1 MTGISTMTKIN
12 LLLIGAGGHARSCI
26 DVVEQQGQY
35 NIIGLVGTA
44 AEVGNRCLGYPIL
57 ATDNALHSLAE
68 RCSYAFLAVGHMTS
82 PEKRI
87 HLHEL
92 GLSLGFIFPTLISPR
107 AYVSSHATI
116 GAGTIVMPGAIVNAA
131 ARVGC
136 NCIINSRALIEHDAT
151 VEDHSHIST
160 GAIINGSARVGF
172 GSFVGS
178 GSIVRDGRTLG
189 NNCVV
194 GMGLAV
200 RHDQPS
206 GTQFTGQERL

>member
-1 MTGISTMTKIN
+1 MTKLE

-26 DVVEQQGQY
+26 DVIEQQGQY
-35 NIIGLVGTA
+35 HIIALVGTA
-44 AEVGNRCLGYPIL
+44 TEVGSHCLGYPIS
-57 ATDNALHSLAE
+57 ATDDGLQSLAE
-68 RCSYAFLAVGHMTS
+68 RCSYAFLAMGHMTS

-87 HLHEL
+87 QLHAL
-92 GLSLGFIFPTLISPR
+92 GVRLGFTFPTLISPK
-107 AYVSSHATI
+107 AYVSPHASI

-131 ARVGC
+131 AKVGC

-151 VEDHSHIST
+151 VEDHCHIST

-178 GSIVRDGRTLG
+178 GSIVRDSRKLG
-189 NNCVV
+189 ERCVV

-200 RHDQPS
+200 RHDQPDE
-206 GTQFTGQERL
+206 TKFTGKERL

>member
-1 MTGISTMTKIN
+1 MTKIN

-26 DVVEQQGQY
+26 DVVEQLGQY

-44 AEVGNRCLGYPIL
+44 TEVGNQCLGYRII
-57 ATDNALHSLAE
+57 ATDIGLQGLAAS
-68 RCSYAFLAVGHMTS
+68 CSYAFVAVGHMTS

-87 HLHEL
+87 QLYQMCL
-92 GLSLGFIFPTLISPR
+92 RLGFISPTLISPR
-107 AYVSSHATI
+107 AYVSRHATI

-131 ARVGC
+131 ASVGR
-136 NCIINSRALIEHDAT
+136 NCIINSQALIEHDAT
-151 VEDHSHIST
+151 IEDHSHIST
-160 GAIINGSARVGF
+160 GAIINGGALVGS

-178 GSIVRDGRTLG
+178 GSIVRDGRRLG
-189 NNCVV
+189 DRCVI

-206 GTQFTGQERL
+206 ETQFIGQKRS

>member
-1 MTGISTMTKIN
+1 MTKLN

-26 DVVEQQGQY
+26 DVIEQQGQY
-35 NIIGLVGTA
+35 HIIGLIGTA
-44 AEVGNRCLGYPIL
+44 TEVGNSCLGYPII
-57 ATDNALHSLAE
+57 ATDNALQSWAE
-68 RCSYAFLAVGHMTS
+68 RCTYAFLAVGHMTS

-87 HLHEL
+87 YLHRL
-92 GLSLGFIFPTLISPR
+92 GLRLGFIFPTLISPR
-107 AYVSSHATI
+107 AYVSPHATI

-131 ARVGC
+131 AKVGC

-160 GAIINGSARVGF
+160 VAIINGGARVGL

-178 GSIVRDGRTLG
+178 GSIVRDSRKLG

-200 RHDQPS
+200 RHDQPDE
-206 GTQFTGQERL
+206 TQFTGQ

>member
-1 MTGISTMTKIN
+1 MNELN
-12 LLLIGAGGHARSCI
+12 LLIIGAGGHARSCI
-26 DVVEQQGQY
+26 DVIEQQGQY
-35 NIIGLVGTA
+35 HIIGLVGTA
-44 AEVGNRCLGYPIL
+44 TELGKRCLGYPII
-57 ATDNALHSLAE
+57 ATDNELQSLAE
-68 RCSYAFLAVGHMTS
+68 RFSYAFLAVGHMTS

-92 GLSLGFIFPTLISPR
+92 CLSLGFIFPTLISPS
-107 AYVSSHATI
+107 AYVSPHATI

-131 ARVGC
+131 AKVGR
-136 NCIINSRALIEHDAT
+136 NCIINSRTLIEHDAT

-160 GAIINGSARVGF
+160 GAIINGGARVGF

-189 NNCVV
+189 EKCVI

-200 RHDQPS
+200 RHDQPN
-206 GTQFTGQERL
+206 GTKFTG